1 MGKNRQWCCRN
12 KGYDGRGE
20 MERELLGH
28 GHGSELHGLHHH
40 AMTHRVAVV
49 RALSLS
55 DLGYLYTT
63 GVRAC
68 LHTDASAHR
77 YNQQ

>member
-1 MGKNRQWCCRN
+1 MGKSRQWCRRN
-12 KGYDGRGE
+12 KGYDGWSE

-28 GHGSELHGLHHH
+28 GHGSELHGLHYH
-40 AMTHRVAVV
+40 AMAHRVAVV

-55 DLGYLYTT
+55 DLGYLYTAR
-63 GVRAC
+63 VRAC
-68 LHTDASAHR
+68 LHTNACAHR